1 MKGQE
6 KVNEEKNSPP
16 TCFLPKPS
24 LSPTAPKCQS
34 DGTFMDFSSYVFYI
48 LLSGETV
55 HYTDYRST
63 NNPFH
68 LFKQAKLINYVRK

>member
-34 DGTFMDFSSYVFYI
+34 DGTLM
-48 LLSGETV
+48 
-55 HYTDYRST
+55 
-63 NNPFH
+63 
-68 LFKQAKLINYVRK
+68 